1 MSVPKIASH
10 PPINSGSTSTSPI
23 KMGKRTLWA
32 SSNLVATLLWLSIFI
47 QYFNTLL
54 EEILEEDG
62 EMVEEIADKW
72 KEVKVTG
79 AAA

>member
-1 MSVPKIASH
+1 
-10 PPINSGSTSTSPI
+10 
-23 KMGKRTLWA
+23 MGKRTLWA